1 MYTSI
6 NYQTPIYQQV
16 QSFIGLQPRDRI
28 KQITHV
34 STNCTMLP
42 TIISTA
48 FYLKNISLS
57 FRTYGLSRNHSTY
70 DVNYCKRI
78 TTGFR
83 IGSNASDATF
93 NNILNLLVVNVTGNI
108 TNCFETYLPTEF
120 NNESGWVELNGIS
133 IALKQ
138 SSRHRIR
145 VYKKDDTVII
155 FTAQHLLNVETDNRL
170 LRNIFAVTPLLLPDG
185 WSADANNQNIV
196 DLCRGLTNNESNA
209 WLLLCQ
215 NYFNSFDAFVNMH
228 THQLREA
235 LRTLNNT
242 RAARAN
248 DRIVRLRNDIENTKT
263 NLRILLQNLRDE
275 NAVLL
280 GTDETALSD
289 DDIEHIINK
298 KIIEAVTVRD
308 SKLYFS
314 CTAPVTQYDRD
325 AALMYYNKTLVP
337 SHPINAFTK
346 LFKAVFIDEKYV
358 LHFTDNIIVSFN
370 DCGITAHNRDI
381 AVNYHT
387 VRGLPNP
394 HHFYY
399 NCWGS
404 YEAIIA
410 ELISQYNYMQL
421 LLQIK
426 AAVGSLNMTDY
437 TVLNR
442 FKEHI
447 ISNSD
452 DPVPCVYWKSDNAMH
467 TLAETIIALNNE
479 GGSNNEA
486 N

>member
-16 QSFIGLQPRDRI
+16 QSFINLQPRARVR
-28 KQITHV
+28 QMLHM
-34 STNCTMLP
+34 STNCTVLP

-48 FYLKNISLS
+48 FYLKNVSLS
-57 FRTYGLSRNHSTY
+57 FRTYGLSRNHSVY

-78 TTGFR
+78 TQGFR
-83 IGSNASDATF
+83 TGDNESDATF
-93 NNILNLLVVNVTGNI
+93 DSILNLLVVNVTGNI
-108 TNCFETYLPTEF
+108 TNCFETYLPAEF

-145 VYKKDDTVII
+145 AYKKDNTVII
-155 FTAQHLLNVETDNRL
+155 FTAQPVTNVDTDHKL
-170 LRNIFAVTPLLLPDG
+170 LRDILAVTPLLLPDG
-185 WSADANNQNIV
+185 WSADASNQSLV
-196 DLCRGLTNNESNA
+196 GLCRGLTNHVSDA
-209 WLLLCQ
+209 WLSLCQ
-215 NYFNSFDAFVNMH
+215 NYFNSFDDFVNMH
-228 THQLREA
+228 TNQLREA
-235 LRTLNNT
+235 LHRLNRS
-242 RAARAN
+242 RAERAN
-248 DRIVRLRNDIENTKT
+248 VRIERLRSDIETTKS
-263 NLRILLQNLRDE
+263 NLRHLLQALRDE
-275 NAVLL
+275 NAALL

-289 DDIEHIINK
+289 EDIEHIINK
-298 KIIEAVTVRD
+298 KIIEGIVVRD

-325 AALMYYNKTLVP
+325 AAQLYYNKVLMQSYPT
-337 SHPINAFTK
+337 SNFTK
-346 LFKAVFIDEKYV
+346 LFKAVFLDEKYV
-358 LHFTDNIIVSFN
+358 LHFTDNIIVYFT
-370 DCGITAHNRDI
+370 DCNITAHNRDY
-381 AVNYHT
+381 NTGFHT

-394 HHFYY
+394 HHYYY

-404 YEAIIA
+404 YETVIA

-442 FKEHI
+442 FRAHI
-447 ISNSD
+447 TDGYD
-452 DPVPCVYWKSDNAMH
+452 DLTPCVYWKSDNAMH
-467 TLAETIIALNNE
+467 TLNETITALNNE